1 MTHTTTEHLAATQSA
16 HSKSRKDA
24 TASRQ
29 LRDLNSHTQPIQEAL
44 NHAQESVNRAMQ
56 LVQREYLQRRHHIL
70 NGHGDDWNEP

>member
-44 NHAQESVNRAMQ
+44 NHAQASVNRAMQ
-56 LVQREYLQRRHHIL
+56 LLQREYLQRRTQIL
-70 NGHGDDWNEP
+70 AARDDWNEP